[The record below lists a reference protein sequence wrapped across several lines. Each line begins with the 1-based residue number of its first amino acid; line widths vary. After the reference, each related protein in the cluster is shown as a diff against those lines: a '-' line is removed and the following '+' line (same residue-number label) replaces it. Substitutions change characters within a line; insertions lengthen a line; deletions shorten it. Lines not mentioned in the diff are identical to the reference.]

1 MEMTVQV
8 RDDARAPTHFKRLR
22 AGGLAA
28 ALATSAVVLLAA
40 CAGSSNPSTG
50 ADGSSSAASSSA
62 AGGDNTKSLAASPST
77 QANVLKFSRC
87 MRSHG
92 VPNFPDPKNG
102 GELSLVGT
110 GVNRNSPAFQS
121 ASKACQSLM
130 PGGVGGVGPSGQK
143 SDMSRAQGLSLAK
156 CMRAHGVPNF
166 PDPDA
171 SGAIPP
177 GSVDLNSPQVKSAFQ
192 ACRSSGSTPSP

>member
-1 MEMTVQV
+1 MKLTRHA
-8 RDDARAPTHFKRLR
+8 RDEARSRSRPLR
-22 AGGLAA
+22 AAQLVVVVTATVLVLAG
-28 ALATSAVVLLAA
+28 
-40 CAGSSNPSTG
+40 CGGSSNSSTG
-50 ADGSSSAASSSA
+50 TGGSSSAGSSSA
-62 AGGDNTKSLAASPST
+62 AGGDNTKSLAGSPST
-77 QANVLKFSRC
+77 QAALLKFSRC

-92 VPNFPDPKNG
+92 VPNFPDPTNG
-102 GELSLVGT
+102 GGLSLVGT

-130 PGGVGGVGPSGQK
+130 PGAGGVGPSGQK
-143 SDMSRAQGLSLAK
+143 SDLTRAQGLSLAK

-177 GSVDLNSPQVKSAFQ
+177 GRVDPNSPAVKAGLKVCLSAGGPAQV
-192 ACRSSGSTPSP
+192 P